1 MKGGVRF
8 WYIRAIGNLGFVVSP
23 DKSANC
29 RRKIRLDVDTL
40 IDCVPLA
47 LCDKAGVLSS
57 RSPI

>member
-47 LCDKAGVLSS
+47 LPTVIAVISD
-57 RSPI
+57 